1 MLWLQDNT
9 ARSCRH
15 VGMYT
20 KIENEGRLVIYK
32 KDMSIEHLKY
42 KANWKNPIYTKEKN
56 TVSCEAYVNI
66 KELPAFI

>member
-1 MLWLQDNT
+1 
-9 ARSCRH
+9 
-15 VGMYT
+15 MYT